1 MTKRAGIWMLVASL
15 ALHAQQYRA
24 FWADAYHAGYK
35 TPEEVDRM
43 VEDVAAARGNAI
55 FVEVRHRGGS
65 YYLKSLEPPA
75 EDAAYSPGFDALE
88 YLIDRAHARGIEVHA
103 WYPVTPFWPF
113 TRPPIDPRHAWH
125 AHGPHASGDD
135 MWMSVSAK
143 GKVSTSLDPGNP
155 GAMTC
160 LADVILEALKHYD
173 LDGIHLD
180 YIRYPEDDDYGWNP
194 AAVARFQRL
203 HNRPGSPAAGDRQW
217 SDFRRQ
223 QVTQLVRQIY
233 LRAAAIKPQA
243 IVSAATITWGD
254 APANDAGFLNSSA
267 YSRVFQDWRGWLQE
281 GILDLSMPMNYF
293 RETQY
298 PQYLDRWL
306 EFEKDRQYK
315 RGLVVGLGIYLN
327 TIPDSL
333 KQLGRV
339 LAPSAAGNRTLGVCF
354 YSYASTNVLNAAG
367 APTVPNSE
375 FYRAVAE
382 WFQTPAR
389 PPVLPWKR
397 DPSAGHLYGRLTVS
411 DGPGYLKDGA
421 AIRVESDTGEVTS
434 VATSTDGT
442 GFFGVVDLPPD
453 RYRVTVLRGGEEIYR
468 AAPKEV
474 ERGKAA
480 GFEIE
485 LKAEHF
491 AAVTPVIE
499 GANKASAAPGDMIT
513 LAGTAFTNAHFAAE
527 AVPLPG
533 SLGRTQVLVNGAA
546 AALFSVDASRI
557 VLQLPYGRAA
567 QWEILVRRDGL
578 DSAPFL
584 LAASQAAPEIAGAHR
599 VGRMLEIWATGL
611 GDLDPPLGLGAAAD
625 PARPLPRTTVSVAV
639 LVSTAGGEVELV
651 PLYAGAAPWLPA
663 RYQVNVE
670 LPEPGPVTVRLK
682 AAGALSAPFR
692 VE

>member
-1 MTKRAGIWMLVASL
+1 MTKWFRMSVLIAPLILS
-15 ALHAQQYRA
+15 AQQYRA

-55 FVEVRHRGGS
+55 FIEIRHRGGS

-75 EDAAYSPGFDALE
+75 EDVDYSPGFDALE
-88 YLIDRAHARGIEVHA
+88 YLIERAHARGIEVHA

-143 GKVSTSLDPGNP
+143 GKVSTSVDPGNP
-155 GAMTC
+155 GAMKY
-160 LADVILEALKHYD
+160 LADVILEPLKHYD

-194 AAVARFQRL
+194 AAVTRFQRL
-203 HNRPGSPAAGDRQW
+203 YNRPGVPPAGDRQW

-233 LRAAAIKPQA
+233 LRAAAIKPKA

-298 PQYLDRWL
+298 PQYFNRWL
-306 EFEKDRQYK
+306 EFEKDRQYR

-333 KQLGRV
+333 KQLERA
-339 LAPSAAGNRTLGVCF
+339 LAPSAAGNRPLGVCF

-375 FYRAVAE
+375 FYRAAAE
-382 WFQTPAR
+382 WFQASAKPPA
-389 PPVLPWKR
+389 LPWKT
-397 DPSAGHLYGRLTVS
+397 DPAAGHLYGWLTVS
-411 DGPGYLKDGA
+411 DGPAHLKDGA
-421 AIRVESDTGEVTS
+421 TIRVDSDTGKATS
-434 VATSTDGT
+434 VVTTTDGT
-442 GFFGVVDLPPD
+442 GFFGVVELPPD
-453 RYRVTVLRGGEEIYR
+453 RYRVTVLRGGEQIFR
-468 AAPKEV
+468 AVPKDV
-474 ERGKAA
+474 ERGKAT
-480 GFEIE
+480 GLEIE

-491 AAVTPVIE
+491 AAAIPVIE
-499 GANKASAAPGDMIT
+499 GANKTVAAPGDMIT
-513 LAGTAFTNAHFAAE
+513 LLGAAFTNSHFAA
-527 AVPLPG
+527 ASVPLPA

-546 AALFSVDASRI
+546 AALFSVDADRI
-557 VLQLPYGRAA
+557 VLQLPYERAA
-567 QWEILVRRDGL
+567 QWEIMVRRDGV
-578 DSAPFL
+578 DSALFH
-584 LAASQAAPEIAGAHR
+584 LAAAQAAPVIAGAHR
-599 VGRMLEIWATGL
+599 AGRMLEIWATGL
-611 GDLDPPLGLGAAAD
+611 GQLDPPLSLGTAAD
-625 PARPLPRTTVSVAV
+625 PAKPLPRTTVPVTV
-639 LVSTAGGEVELV
+639 VVSTAGGEVELV

-682 AAGALSAPFR
+682 AAGTLSEPFR